1 MIAIQRLLIRHGDR
15 RSALTIHWVKAHVGT
30 SGNERADELAK
41 DCLADD
47 AILVQVDAPMS
58 FVKRCLLEA
67 AYANWNT
74 KWTIA
79 QHGRWTSF
87 FFPSIGHRKRAGKL
101 PLDFVVTQFLSGHGK
116 FGSYLFG
123 RMCRDDPSCLCGDY
137 QDCEHLIFNCP
148 LLEDDRTEA
157 KELCTRDGLP
167 FNMNTLPHV
176 FLNHSLSNSFTSL
189 FHSIHRKLVQWES
202 ETYT

>member
-1 MIAIQRLLIRHGDR
+1 GPTTSVAIFSDSSSSLQAIQDRASKTPLVIAIQRLLIRHGDR

-58 FVKRCLLEA
+58 FVKRCLSEA

-74 KWTIA
+74 KWITA

-101 PLDFVVTQFLSGHGK
+101 PL
-116 FGSYLFG
+116 
-123 RMCRDDPSCLCGDY
+123 
-137 QDCEHLIFNCP
+137 
-148 LLEDDRTEA
+148 
-157 KELCTRDGLP
+157 
-167 FNMNTLPHV
+167 
-176 FLNHSLSNSFTSL
+176 
-189 FHSIHRKLVQWES
+189 
-202 ETYT
+202 